1 LKGFFYNMLPE
12 TTSKAKLADDDES
25 RTVAINDTYHLITR
39 ISSCVA
45 LLFFSVSATILTQLS
60 KTKEGKFGYNT
71 FVIPLSVEVIKL
83 TASALS
89 LYYTNQVHGSSTKF
103 SLLSFVSYAIPAF
116 CYFVSNNC
124 MFYIIHELGP
134 ATFQVTNNL
143 KTLSTAL
150 LMRLVLSRRMTW
162 LQVKALVILFC
173 GSVVTQ
179 LKVASDAEK
188 QQDGT
193 KVLGYILVFVN
204 AFAAGVGGVYSEKLL
219 KGNKDDREMTSIHF
233 QNCQLYFF
241 GICFGFISL
250 VTGRTTGLSNVFEGF
265 NVAAYATI
273 AVLAACGLLVSFIL
287 KYLDNIAKCFVG
299 ALSMIAVGLL
309 EVSVSSHSVP
319 LQLSMGIVLTT
330 IAVEQ
335 FNLPQTNIKY

>member
-1 LKGFFYNMLPE
+1 MLPE

-25 RTVAINDTYHLITR
+25 RTVAINDTYPLITR

-250 VTGRTTGLSNVFEGF
+250 VTRRTTGLSNVFEGF

-287 KYLDNIAKCFVG
+287 KYLDNIAKCFVS

>member
-1 LKGFFYNMLPE
+1 
-12 TTSKAKLADDDES
+12 
-25 RTVAINDTYHLITR
+25 
-39 ISSCVA
+39 
-45 LLFFSVSATILTQLS
+45 
-60 KTKEGKFGYNT
+60 
-71 FVIPLSVEVIKL
+71 
-83 TASALS
+83 
-89 LYYTNQVHGSSTKF
+89 
-103 SLLSFVSYAIPAF
+103 
-116 CYFVSNNC
+116 
-124 MFYIIHELGP
+124 
-134 ATFQVTNNL
+134 
-143 KTLSTAL
+143 
-150 LMRLVLSRRMTW
+150 MTW

-287 KYLDNIAKCFVG
+287 KYLDNIAKCFVS

>member
-1 LKGFFYNMLPE
+1 MKNKMPE
-12 TTSKAKLADDDES
+12 TASKAVLADVDEDWTS
-25 RTVAINDTYHLITR
+25 TVSNEYPLSIR
-39 ISSCVA
+39 ISSCIA
-45 LLFFSVSATILTQLS
+45 LLFFSVAATILAELS
-60 KTKEGKFGYNT
+60 KSEDGQYKYNT
-71 FVIPLSVEVIKL
+71 FLIPLSVEVIKL
-83 TASALS
+83 TVSALS
-89 LYYTNQVHGSSTKF
+89 MPYTNNARDISKNF
-103 SLLSFVSYAIPAF
+103 SLRTFGSYSVPAL
-116 CYFVSNNC
+116 CYFISNNC
-124 MFYIIHELGP
+124 MFYIIRELGP
-134 ATFQVTNNL
+134 TTFQVTNNL

-150 LMRLVLSRRMTW
+150 LMRFVLSRKLTW
-162 LQVKALVILFC
+162 LQIKALVILIC

-179 LKVASDAEK
+179 LKASNRGEQHRVDSM
-188 QQDGT
+188 Q
-193 KVLGYILVFVN
+193 LGYVLVFVN
-204 AFAAGVGGVYSEKLL
+204 AFAAGIGGVYSEKLL
-219 KGNKDDREMTSIHF
+219 KGTSVAGRIESIHF